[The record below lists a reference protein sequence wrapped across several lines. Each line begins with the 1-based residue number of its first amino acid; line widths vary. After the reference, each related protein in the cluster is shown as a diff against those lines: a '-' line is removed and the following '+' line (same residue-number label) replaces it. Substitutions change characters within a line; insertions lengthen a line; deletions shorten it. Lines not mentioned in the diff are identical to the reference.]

1 MTRVQQGCRGPG
13 AGEADYQTRSRR
25 RGAWVHH
32 THWSLV
38 CLCAAWLTG
47 CGPASPPAP
56 PQAAGPQVTLGGS
69 TDTPAGGL
77 PDANPTGTASDDLP
91 TGDTAAGDTASG
103 ATADPTPAT
112 TSKAGSGASPA
123 ETPSGESSEAGEGTP
138 PRTGTPAV
146 AGDKARGNPAA
157 TAGGTPAAGGG
168 SAAATPAAERTFRAE
183 GPNGALR
190 VTYDDFDLLK
200 VLQMEPVTVDCVE
213 RMPAWLRALD
223 GKPVRL
229 RGYMKP
235 GFLSEGITR
244 FLLVRDTGLCCYGP
258 KGKIYDLVQVTL
270 AEGQSTNYIELTPFD
285 VVGTFR
291 VRLDLLDEEAEDG
304 TVNQLIIGLYHI
316 ENGRILR
323 K

>member
-13 AGEADYQTRSRR
+13 AGEADCQTRSRR

-123 ETPSGESSEAGEGTP
+123 ETPSGESSEAGDGTP
-138 PRTGTPAV
+138 P
-146 AGDKARGNPAA
+146 
-157 TAGGTPAAGGG
+157 
-168 SAAATPAAERTFRAE
+168 
-183 GPNGALR
+183 
-190 VTYDDFDLLK
+190 
-200 VLQMEPVTVDCVE
+200 
-213 RMPAWLRALD
+213 
-223 GKPVRL
+223 
-229 RGYMKP
+229 
-235 GFLSEGITR
+235 
-244 FLLVRDTGLCCYGP
+244 
-258 KGKIYDLVQVTL
+258 
-270 AEGQSTNYIELTPFD
+270 
-285 VVGTFR
+285 
-291 VRLDLLDEEAEDG
+291 
-304 TVNQLIIGLYHI
+304 
-316 ENGRILR
+316 
-323 K
+323 